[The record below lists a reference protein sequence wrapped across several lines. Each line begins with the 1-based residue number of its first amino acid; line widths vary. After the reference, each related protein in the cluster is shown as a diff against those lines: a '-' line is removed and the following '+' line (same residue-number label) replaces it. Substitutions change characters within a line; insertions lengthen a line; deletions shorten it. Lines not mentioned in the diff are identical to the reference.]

1 MTRGNSS
8 TNSARISGQKPT
20 AATDETLKRYGSK
33 LGDISS
39 NQIQSSLSST
49 RSARTSPG
57 RRTLLRYQR
66 RCLTRPA
73 SVTYAA
79 LMSIEEVT
87 KQVGIQPS
95 KIVEGGEKWER
106 DRLRQP
112 LPSQLCRDLL
122 DDAIRT
128 LLGPKKDRRL
138 VVFIDDLDRCTRPV
152 AFRLL
157 EALKIYLSI
166 PSCVFVLGLDW
177 RTIRQAV
184 AAEMMKTEIDD
195 KERRG
200 DVVLLRADD
209 YLDKLCQAVHR
220 LPLMA
225 DAEPFLT
232 DLTHSTE
239 FEQPKEWVN
248 QILQYNL
255 LPANPRKIKSFVNG
269 LIVYVG
275 QLRKAVAGELDRD
288 LALIV
293 AYLKL
298 YEDRVFR
305 ILESNVGFWDE
316 IVRFCKTG
324 ASDPETGEAR
334 RDVHDVFQSRKLP
347 DSPVFPD
354 VPIEGEEFKPVH
366 YQPLFPDPADE
377 RVFRAAKLIRE
388 WSKKTSL
395 TNNLFRQYIQLRS
408 K

>member
-1 MTRGNSS
+1 
-8 TNSARISGQKPT
+8 
-20 AATDETLKRYGSK
+20 
-33 LGDISS
+33 
-39 NQIQSSLSST
+39 
-49 RSARTSPG
+49 
-57 RRTLLRYQR
+57 
-66 RCLTRPA
+66 
-73 SVTYAA
+73 
-79 LMSIEEVT
+79 
-87 KQVGIQPS
+87 
-95 KIVEGGEKWER
+95 
-106 DRLRQP
+106 
-112 LPSQLCRDLL
+112 LCRDLL